1 MVQVENGKKTRNND
15 RYKRERGHQMGPQIQ
30 LTKASEAIEK
40 ASGTSE
46 TEGLIGSWEGLKDF
60 GGPQMQL
67 RGPQMQLRG
76 PQRQLRERQRQ
87 QKEH

>member
-46 TEGLIGSWEGLKDF
+46 TERVL
-60 GGPQMQL
+60 
-67 RGPQMQLRG
+67 
-76 PQRQLRERQRQ
+76 
-87 QKEH
+87 